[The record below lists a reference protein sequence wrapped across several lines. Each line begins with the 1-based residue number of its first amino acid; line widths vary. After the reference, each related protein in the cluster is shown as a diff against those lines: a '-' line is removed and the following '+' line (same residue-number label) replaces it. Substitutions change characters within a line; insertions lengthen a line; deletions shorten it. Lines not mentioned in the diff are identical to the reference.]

1 MFSVE
6 HTAALAWI
14 DLIVLSDRVRVEIG
28 RVAISLRLVLVVLLH
43 KRFAVTV
50 IFERGIALQQVGSG
64 LFDAQSGH
72 DVVHFWDGGVEQLG
86 HALNRGPFSS
96 A

>member
-1 MFSVE
+1 VFSVE

-14 DLIVLSDRVRVEIG
+14 DLIVLSDRARVGIG

-50 IFERGIALQQVGSG
+50 IFERGIALQQVRPACLMPNLPMMLCISG
-64 LFDAQSGH
+64 I
-72 DVVHFWDGGVEQLG
+72 E
-86 HALNRGPFSS
+86 ALSS
-96 A
+96 WAMR